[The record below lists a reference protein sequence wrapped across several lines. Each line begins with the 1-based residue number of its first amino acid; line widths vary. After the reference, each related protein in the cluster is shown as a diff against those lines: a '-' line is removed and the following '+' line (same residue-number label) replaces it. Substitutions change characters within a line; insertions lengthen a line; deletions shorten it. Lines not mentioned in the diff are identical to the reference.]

1 MSHQPPPP
9 TLLVSYYRTPVRSV
23 QNGKW
28 GERRA
33 VVCCCRPP
41 SVLFMCSRVS
51 QKPNLTSDT
60 PAGQTKWFFYR
71 DAHATHILFG
81 PQITWMAL
89 GVSCPVRCLVLC
101 TELPVVCAA
110 SLIDYVPPR
119 ALVVFVCVCLCTD
132 PCRPP
137 APYLIINLETHIL
150 SPNLFS
156 LPYLNLL
163 SLVCDILTFTQHFRT
178 GLRLLIL
185 L

>member
-1 MSHQPPPP
+1 MDPLIDTVLNMSHHTPS
-9 TLLVSYYRTPVRSV
+9 LLVSYYRTLVWSA

-33 VVCCCRPP
+33 VVCCCCRPP
-41 SVLFMCSRVS
+41 SVLFVCSHVS
-51 QKPNLTSDT
+51 QKPNPTSDT

-71 DAHATHILFG
+71 DTHTTRILFG

-89 GVSCPVRCLVLC
+89 GVSCPVRCLVPC

-132 PCRPP
+132 PCRPTV
-137 APYLIINLETHIL
+137 IFN
-150 SPNLFS
+150 N
-156 LPYLNLL
+156 
-163 SLVCDILTFTQHFRT
+163 
-178 GLRLLIL
+178 
-185 L
+185 